1 MKKPASSAPNKS
13 ASRPDDRYERAWTAR
28 GFHAIAGVDEV
39 GRGPLAGPVVAA
51 AVILDLDSL
60 PAGLDDS
67 KALNAR
73 KRAELYPQIMARA
86 RAVAVATVP
95 APVIDRINIRQA
107 TLRAMAGALAGLSI
121 RPDAMLVDGRDLP
134 DIALK
139 GEAVIGGDAKVLS
152 IAAASIIAKVVRDDM
167 MTALDL
173 RYPAYGFSAHA
184 GYGTARHLEAL
195 RLHGPCPHH
204 RLSFAPLRQDRLDG
218 V

>member
-1 MKKPASSAPNKS
+1 M
-13 ASRPDDRYERAWTAR
+13 AR

-51 AVILDLDSL
+51 AVILDLDAMPL
-60 PAGLDDS
+60 GLDDS

-73 KRAELYPQIMARA
+73 KRADLYPQIMGQA
-86 RAVAVATVP
+86 RAVAVASVP

-107 TLRAMAGALAGLSI
+107 TLRAMARALAGLSI
-121 RPDAMLVDGRDLP
+121 KPDAMLVDGRDLP

-167 MTALDL
+167 MAALDL
-173 RYPAYGFSAHA
+173 RYPVYGFSDHA
-184 GYGTARHLEAL
+184 GYGTARHLEAI

-204 RLSFAPLRQDRLDG
+204 RRSFAPLRQDRLDG